1 MKTRIIKVQ
10 QQQQQQQG
18 DDEAFGRWA
27 PTGADSPPSRAG
39 DGAAAGNTKNLK
51 MRRHLDRWEVPYTS
65 LDQYQDQDQDQDKA
79 AAAVADDGGAL
90 LAPLIEAGAYLRT
103 SDVPVAF
110 PTETVY
116 GLGADA
122 TRSAAVRGIYA
133 AKGRPSDNPLI
144 VHVCDLDMLR
154 RYLEPAATTPQQQ
167 EQPEE
172 ETIPAIYLPLIER
185 FWPGPLTILL
195 PNPQPSQL
203 AAEVTAGL
211 ATFGCRMPASGL
223 ARTLIQLAGAPLAAP
238 SANASTRPSP
248 TAAAHVRED
257 LDGRIELILDGGP
270 CAVGVE
276 STVVDGLC
284 DPPAVLRPGGVS
296 IDALRACPGWH
307 RVEKAYKD
315 HAEMGAGN
323 GDSSGKETPAAAAAQ
338 TAPRAPG
345 MKYKHYSP
353 KARVVLY
360 EAAAGVPG
368 AGAAVPS
375 AEDLERALRRSDE
388 AGERQRTIA
397 VIRTWHWPVAAGL
410 PIGAALQQT
419 NGSGDDD
426 REDAGFA
433 VREGTLL
440 GSGADNTEVLPRL
453 LDVDLGRDV
462 RGVAHG
468 LFAALRELDRRQA
481 DVIFVEGVSDG
492 EDIAAAVMNRL
503 RKAASDIRPFT

>member
-1 MKTRIIKVQ
+1 
-10 QQQQQQQG
+10 
-18 DDEAFGRWA
+18 
-27 PTGADSPPSRAG
+27 
-39 DGAAAGNTKNLK
+39 
-51 MRRHLDRWEVPYTS
+51 
-65 LDQYQDQDQDQDKA
+65 
-79 AAAVADDGGAL
+79 L
-90 LAPLIEAGAYLRT
+90 LAPLIEAGVNLRT

-122 TRSAAVRGIYA
+122 TRSTAVRGIYA

-144 VHVCDLDMLR
+144 VHVCDLNMLR
-154 RYLEPAATTPQQQ
+154 RYLEPASTTTPEQQ
-167 EQPEE
+167 EEEKE

-211 ATFGCRMPASGL
+211 ATFGCRMPASAL

-248 TAAAHVRED
+248 TAAAHVRDD
-257 LDGRIELILDGGP
+257 LAGRIELILDGGP
-270 CAVGVE
+270 CAIGVE

-284 DPPAVLRPGGVS
+284 NPPAVLRPGGVS

-323 GDSSGKETPAAAAAQ
+323 GNADSGKGTATAAAAQ

-360 EAAAGVPG
+360 EAAAGGPG

-375 AEDLERALRRSDE
+375 AEDLERALRRPDE

-397 VIRTWHWPVAAGL
+397 VIRTRHWPVAAGL

-419 NGSGDDD
+419 NGSGDED
-426 REDAGFA
+426 REGTVLA
-433 VREGTLL
+433 VSEGTLL
-440 GSGADNTEVLPRL
+440 GSGADNTEVLARL
-453 LDVDLGRDV
+453 LDVDLGGDV

-468 LFAALRELDRRQA
+468 LFAALRELDRREA

-503 RKAASDIRPFT
+503 RKAASDIR